1 MAILRSQIR
10 TCSDEFEN
18 IKNRLILVETSFNEN
33 LKDLHEV
40 INIVLADKN
49 GCFKGRMN
57 YIISETDLRRKS
69 RRSSSCHSLSDKK
82 SKEEI
87 LLNVGDLEGNFEKV
101 KSSGKIMQN
110 KR

>member
-1 MAILRSQIR
+1 MII
-10 TCSDEFEN
+10 
-18 IKNRLILVETSFNEN
+18 VETSFHEN

-40 INIVLADKN
+40 KNIVLADEN

-57 YIISETDLRRKS
+57 YTISETDLGRKS
-69 RRSSSCHSLSDKK
+69 RRNSSCHSLSDKK

>member
-1 MAILRSQIR
+1 M
-10 TCSDEFEN
+10 
-18 IKNRLILVETSFNEN
+18 ETSFHEN

-40 INIVLADKN
+40 KNIVLADEN

-57 YIISETDLRRKS
+57 YTISETDLGRKS
-69 RRSSSCHSLSDKK
+69 RRNSSCHSLSDKK

-101 KSSGKIMQN
+101 KSSGKIMRN

>member
-1 MAILRSQIR
+1 M
-10 TCSDEFEN
+10 
-18 IKNRLILVETSFNEN
+18 ETSFHEN

-40 INIVLADKN
+40 KNIVLADEN

-57 YIISETDLRRKS
+57 YTISETDLGRKS
-69 RRSSSCHSLSDKK
+69 RRNSSCHSLSDKK

-87 LLNVGDLEGNFEKV
+87 LLNVGDLEGNFEKI
-101 KSSGKIMQN
+101 KSSGKIMRN